1 MGFKTEAKSLL
12 RVGNVVSINVGA
24 LEYRGI
30 VEKNSLISG
39 DHNNVEFDSC
49 IVLRSDKNCERY
61 VIPLGIKSNCGIVLV
76 IPFEK

>member
-12 RVGNVVSINVGA
+12 RIGKVVCINVGA

-49 IVLRSDKNCERY
+49 IVLRNDKNNERY
-61 VIPLGIKSNCGIVLV
+61 VIPLGVKSNGGIVLV
-76 IPFEK
+76 IPFGE